1 MLIVSASWFLNFF
14 ANVRLSLASLY
25 VSNTV
30 PRTHIDDEYA
40 NASEVDPKI
49 LITTSRD
56 PSAPLTQFAKVG
68 IPILFSF
75 VTSLVDRFKR
85 IVFGLNQSFIGNLY
99 TGTKNCFSQCTTNES
114 WWSG

>member
-1 MLIVSASWFLNFF
+1 MCASN
-14 ANVRLSLASLY
+14 S
-25 VSNTV
+25 V

-68 IPILFSF
+68 IIYPFSSVTF
-75 VTSLVDRFKR
+75 VVDRFKH
-85 IVFGLNQSFIGNLY
+85 IVFGLNWSFIGNLY
-99 TGTKNCFSQCTTNES
+99 AGIKNCFPQCTTNES